1 MATPKNSACKSAFNM
16 GHKNKKAKRCSK
28 IKRKKIGKPGY
39 HDDMVIFTREVWK
52 GTSNVRGWD
61 IQYMDN
67 ENL

>member
-1 MATPKNSACKSAFNM
+1 M